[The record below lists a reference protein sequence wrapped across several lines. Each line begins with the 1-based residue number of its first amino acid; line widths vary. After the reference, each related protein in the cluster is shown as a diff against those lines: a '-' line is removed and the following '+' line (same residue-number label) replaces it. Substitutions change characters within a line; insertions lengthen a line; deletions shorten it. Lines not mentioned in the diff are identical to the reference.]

1 MSGVGDGGT
10 LAAMRSHRVLPS
22 LAVACLAVGV
32 GFGTCSLAPYE
43 PGSEALQLSV
53 TSLGLELFL
62 GLAALAG
69 GMLSPRGA
77 VARLGLVPTR
87 LPGPLLALLVVGTL
101 GLSHGLD
108 GLVDLLGLRERSAL
122 AEFQAT
128 LANLRGG
135 TLWLALLGIGIAPGV
150 AEELLCRG
158 LVQRGLEPAVGTA
171 PAIAV
176 AALFFGALHLEPV
189 HAGFAVVLGLYLGL
203 VTHLAGS
210 VRAAMLC
217 HAINNLLAVSL
228 AARAGTTLLGPA
240 ATIAGFT
247 VAAGSLWLVWRRRPA
262 PSHGAESPEASAA
275 GSTGPGSGPG
285 DGAPQP

>member
-1 MSGVGDGGT
+1 MSDVGDGDT
-10 LAAMRSHRVLPS
+10 LATMRSPRVLAS

-32 GFGTCSLAPYE
+32 GFGTCSLAPHE
-43 PGSEALQLSV
+43 PGGEALQLSV
-53 TSLGLELFL
+53 ASLGLELFL

-77 VARLGLVPTR
+77 VARLGLVRAR

-122 AEFQAT
+122 ADFQAT
-128 LANLRGG
+128 LANARGR
-135 TLWLALLGIGIAPGV
+135 TLWLALLGIGIAPGI

-158 LVQRGLEPAVGTA
+158 LVQRGLEPALGTA

-176 AALFFGALHLEPV
+176 GALFFGALHLEPV

-217 HAINNLLAVSL
+217 HVINNVLAVCV
-228 AARAGTTLLGPA
+228 AARAGTALLSPG

-262 PSHGAESPEASAA
+262 PTPTHGAEPPEASAA
-275 GSTGPGSGPG
+275 GSTGPGA
-285 DGAPQP
+285 GAPQP